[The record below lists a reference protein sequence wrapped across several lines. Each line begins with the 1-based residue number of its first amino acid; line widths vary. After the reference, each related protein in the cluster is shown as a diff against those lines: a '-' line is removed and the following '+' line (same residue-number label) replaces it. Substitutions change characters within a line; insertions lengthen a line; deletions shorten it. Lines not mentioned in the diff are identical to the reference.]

1 MPPKVAS
8 LLGTPQ
14 VTTLPCPSSLGL
26 TLSNSGGWGRYHLSS
41 KPGVQS
47 PIPPAGQPQ
56 GALHHASQIQPF
68 SKSYSLVRIFIIYLA
83 HKTGISLVSHTPSA
97 YGSRA
102 CLASGPGPTSH
113 PPHLQLSPAQK
124 ASVPPGLVSS
134 FNLSHPKPRTVTGS
148 SLASYSPHLQC
159 SLPLR
164 LYPWLLPCE
173 TLPLAATVPVTTVI
187 SCPSFYT
194 PDATFSNVSIL
205 KPSLDMH
212 VQLAT
217 RALHLRES
225 QEHRRLLSTA
235 KN

>member
-1 MPPKVAS
+1 MPPRYN
-8 LLGTPQ
+8 
-14 VTTLPCPSSLGL
+14 
-26 TLSNSGGWGRYHLSS
+26 LS
-41 KPGVQS
+41 QS
-47 PIPPAGQPQ
+47 PTHWSVSSSYIWPIKLVFLWSLTHP
-56 GALHHASQIQPF
+56 LHMDPERVWQVDQAP
-68 SKSYSLVRIFIIYLA
+68 LR
-83 HKTGISLVSHTPSA
+83 P
-97 YGSRA
+97 
-102 CLASGPGPTSH
+102 

-173 TLPLAATVPVTTVI
+173 TLPLAATVPDTTVI